1 RGDWQSAQAVL
12 ASAPFTNLDFRFTQ
26 SCGRSNELAFN
37 PGQCPFGVTSCQTY
51 QRIMAVH
58 IRLARHG
65 SKKRPFYRVVVT
77 DQRNPRDGR
86 FIERIGTFNPNE
98 DNGLSIDLA
107 RVDHWK
113 GLGAQTSDTVS
124 RLIKTAAKAKA
135 AG

>member
-1 RGDWQSAQAVL
+1 
-12 ASAPFTNLDFRFTQ
+12 
-26 SCGRSNELAFN
+26 
-37 PGQCPFGVTSCQTY
+37 
-51 QRIMAVH
+51 MAVH